1 MKQTIVLTYANRLL
15 PVGIFYFTK
24 MAKEIQLTQGK
35 VAIVD
40 DEDHKYLN
48 QWKWCLRPTGNGI
61 FYAIRGFRNHKKS
74 KVKSISM
81 HRQIMNPAKG
91 YVIDHIDGNTLNNQ
105 KINLR
110 ICTQS
115 QNCSNQKI
123 SIKNTTGFKGVQF
136 NKIHNKYYSKITVNR
151 KNIYL
156 GSFIDPIDAAKAY
169 NDAALKYHGEFANLN
184 KID

>member
-1 MKQTIVLTYANRLL
+1 M
-15 PVGIFYFTK
+15 P
-24 MAKEIQLTQGK
+24 KEIQLTQGK

-40 DEDHKYLN
+40 DEDFDYLN
-48 QWKWCLRPTGNGI
+48 QWKWSLRPTGNGI
-61 FYAIRGFRNHKKS
+61 SYAIRGFKKHEKS
-74 KVKSISM
+74 KIKSISM
-81 HRQIMNPAKG
+81 HRQIMNPDKG

-115 QNCSNQKI
+115 QNCGNQKI
-123 SIKNTTGFKGVQF
+123 PINNTTGFKGVQF
-136 NKIHNKYYSKITVNR
+136 NKIQNRYYAQITVNK

-169 NDAALKYHGEFANLN
+169 NEAAIKYKGEFANLN